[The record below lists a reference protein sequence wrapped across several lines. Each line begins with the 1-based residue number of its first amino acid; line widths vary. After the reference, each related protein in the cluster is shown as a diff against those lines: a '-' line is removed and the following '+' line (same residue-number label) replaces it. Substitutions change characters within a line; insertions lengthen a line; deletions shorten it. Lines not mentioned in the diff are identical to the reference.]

1 MKITTCTQNG
11 MIHMFKCVQ
20 RYLTIKRKRTCNR
33 IAFSFFFFFFLIA
46 NRQRFFLI
54 RSSRTFR
61 AGLAALHLFWHRA
74 SSCRSCMSSRQPICK
89 RTICKARATVP
100 HPLGLASSL
109 WLSKYYRALWAWEE
123 TGDAELGCRAGG
135 WNVLSQTELG
145 SCLLIE
151 AAPC

>member
-1 MKITTCTQNG
+1 
-11 MIHMFKCVQ
+11 MFKDIL
-20 RYLTIKRKRTCNR
+20 RLKEKERAIELL
-33 IAFSFFFFFFLIA
+33 SPFFFFFFLIA

-61 AGLAALHLFWHRA
+61 AGLAALPLFWHRA

-100 HPLGLASSL
+100 RPLGLASSS

-123 TGDAELGCRAGG
+123 TGDAELGCRAGR